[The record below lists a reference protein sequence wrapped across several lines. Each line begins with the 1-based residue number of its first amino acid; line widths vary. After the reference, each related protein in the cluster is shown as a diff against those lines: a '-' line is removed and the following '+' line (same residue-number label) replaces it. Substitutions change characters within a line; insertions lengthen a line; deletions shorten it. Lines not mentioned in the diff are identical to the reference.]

1 MATISGT
8 DARILK
14 RIRADSNSRL
24 SAVPLTRVG
33 APARTMRRIRLSRR
47 CPCHHPGDASVGAS
61 RSCGGCD
68 EAGAGNCAVDLPLSD
83 IKVDGEKIE
92 FTVATDQF
100 SVVHKGTVAGDEMTL
115 SFDMLGETRQM
126 VARRQAP

>member
-1 MATISGT
+1 M
-8 DARILK
+8 
-14 RIRADSNSRL
+14 
-24 SAVPLTRVG
+24 
-33 APARTMRRIRLSRR
+33 
-47 CPCHHPGDASVGAS
+47 GAS

-115 SFDMLGETRQM
+115 SFDMMGETRQM
-126 VARRQAP
+126 VARRQAL

>member
-1 MATISGT
+1 MKQMLATALLTLAFTVAAFAADITGKWKASIDGPQGAMDLVFTFKADGDKFGGT
-8 DARILK
+8 
-14 RIRADSNSRL
+14 
-24 SAVPLTRVG
+24 V
-33 APARTMRRIRLSRR
+33 
-47 CPCHHPGDASVGAS
+47 ASPMG
-61 RSCGGCD
+61 
-68 EAGAGNCAVDLPLSD
+68 DLPLSD

-115 SFDMLGETRQM
+115 SFDMMGETRQM